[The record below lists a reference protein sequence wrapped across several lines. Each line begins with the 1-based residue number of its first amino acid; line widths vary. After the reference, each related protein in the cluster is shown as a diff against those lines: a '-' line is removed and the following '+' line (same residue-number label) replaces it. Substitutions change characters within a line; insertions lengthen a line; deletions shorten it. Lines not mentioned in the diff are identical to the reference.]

1 MPTFADRISTMPTD
15 ELLKEIQ
22 HTKQKYNESI
32 DAYDTT
38 FNNWMNNNHELHE
51 TICNLLATNINLL
64 HRKLEMGMKE
74 RHRRQIQVVKM
85 DI

>member
-1 MPTFADRISTMPTD
+1 MLTFADRISTMPTD
-15 ELLKEIQ
+15 ELLKEIE
-22 HTKQKYNESI
+22 HTKQEYNESI
-32 DAYDTT
+32 DTYEMR
-38 FNNWMNNNHELHE
+38 FNEWMNNKFNHEKV
-51 TICNLLATNINLL
+51 CNLLATHINLL